1 MDALTGGGPGA
12 GEGAE
17 PGAKKE
23 ALSLHG
29 VGFGYVRQA
38 DAPLLFDGLDLQ
50 VQAGEFTVLLGP
62 SGSGKSTLLRL
73 IAGLIR
79 PVRGRVQRQLR
90 ENTGQRGWS
99 IVFQDP
105 RLMSWRRVVAN
116 VELGLEG
123 LVECRFERR
132 ARAEQALNAVG
143 LEDFGDRWPHQLS
156 GGQKQRVAIA
166 RAIVVEPSLLLM
178 DEPFSALDGATRAS
192 LQELVRGL
200 WSKLG
205 FTVVFVTHDRA
216 EAVALGTRFVELS
229 AEQPVKV
236 VLDTRDAAQLRA
248 KDGVVWA
255 ALARLA
261 R

>member
-1 MDALTGGGPGA
+1 MDALNEGGR
-12 GEGAE
+12 GEVPA
-17 PGAKKE
+17 PRKE
-23 ALSLHG
+23 ALNLHG
-29 VGFGYVRQA
+29 VRFSHVREKGA
-38 DAPLLFDGLDLQ
+38 SLLFDGLDLT
-50 VQAGEFTVLLGP
+50 VHAGEFLVMLGP

-73 IAGLIR
+73 IAGLAR
-79 PVRGRVQRQLR
+79 PQQGQVLRQLR

-99 IVFQDP
+99 IVFQAP

-123 LVECRFERR
+123 LVDEPFERR

-143 LEDFGDRWPHQLS
+143 LEGLGDRWPHQLS

-166 RAIVVEPSLLLM
+166 RAIAVEPSLLLM
-178 DEPFSALDGATRAS
+178 DEPFSALDGATRTS

-200 WSKLG
+200 WQKLG
-205 FTVVFVTHDRA
+205 ITVVFVTHDRA
-216 EAVALGTRFVELS
+216 EAVALGTRFLELG
-229 AEQPVKV
+229 ADQPVKV
-236 VLDTRDAAQLRA
+236 VLDTRDAGELRA

>member
-1 MDALTGGGPGA
+1 MDALTGDGPGA
-12 GEGAE
+12 SPAL
-17 PGAKKE
+17 ATKKE

-29 VGFGYVRQA
+29 VGFGYARQA
-38 DAPLLFDGLDLQ
+38 GVPMLFEALDLQ
-50 VQAGEFTVLLGP
+50 VQAGEFAVLLGP

-73 IAGLIR
+73 LAGLLK
-79 PVRGRVQRQLR
+79 PVQGEVRRQLR
-90 ENTGQRGWS
+90 ENTGQRAWS

-143 LEDFGDRWPHQLS
+143 LEGFGDRWPHQLS

-166 RAIVVEPSLLLM
+166 RAIAVEPSLLLM

-200 WSKLG
+200 WTKLG
-205 FTVVFVTHDRA
+205 ITVVFVTHDRA

-236 VLDTRDAAQLRA
+236 VLDTRDAGQLRA